1 MDRYLFVFFCSFQ
14 LVIALLVGEG
24 GGGGVM
30 HMCASGIDF
39 AYIPA
44 TCQLDSGTVPTVW
57 YILVFRYIKYH
68 MNMHKIQRGC
78 RYHDKANAIISHLF
92 WSYNTIATPVYPW
105 HLKYI
110 TYPIIRLLGQTCHM
124 YNDEP
129 NMNLSERVLLQYL
142 VQLMLLHL

>member
-1 MDRYLFVFFCSFQ
+1 
-14 LVIALLVGEG
+14 
-24 GGGGVM
+24 M

-39 AYIPA
+39 VYIPA

-92 WSYNTIATPVYPW
+92 
-105 HLKYI
+105 
-110 TYPIIRLLGQTCHM
+110 
-124 YNDEP
+124 
-129 NMNLSERVLLQYL
+129 
-142 VQLMLLHL
+142 